1 MARPQKFLFDTSF
14 DRPEAPKIE
23 PPPPEPTFSE
33 ADIDAARA
41 EGLAAGQAAARA
53 EYARSDA
60 HRLADA
66 LNAIAASLNA
76 MQPAIADGL
85 AANARASIE
94 IAAVLARKIAGAAAA
109 QEIAAPVTELITEC
123 LPRLLDEPRI
133 VVRVAEAALDPLRG
147 HITQAAERA
156 GYHGKVVLIGDPRL
170 NQPACRIEWAD
181 GGAEYDPARIALE
194 ADAAVAR
201 FLAGLP
207 GATPDCLTKEP
218 SHG

>member
-1 MARPQKFLFDTSF
+1 LARPQKFLFDNSF

-33 ADIDAARA
+33 AEIDAARA
-41 EGLAAGQAAARA
+41 EGLAAGRAAARA

-60 HRLADA
+60 QRLSDA
-66 LNAIAASLNA
+66 LNAIAAGLTA

-94 IAAVLARKIAGAAAA
+94 VAAVLARKLAGAAAA
-109 QEIAAPVTELITEC
+109 QEIVAPVTELITDC

-133 VVRVAEAALDPLRG
+133 VVRVAEAVLDPLRG
-147 HITQAAERA
+147 HVTQAAERA
-156 GYHGKVVLIGDPRL
+156 GYHGKVVLIGDPQL
-170 NQPACRIEWAD
+170 TQPACRIEWAD
-181 GGAEYDPARIALE
+181 GGAEYDLARIAVE

-207 GATPDCLTKEP
+207 RATTECPTKEP
-218 SHG
+218 SNG